1 LVFIAMPY
9 REGNTDAPLEQ
20 LSWLLVKV
28 DGPSGLESV
37 TGSICEGL
45 PMTSSVPAVSTG
57 INRNDKFTS
66 IALLREMLR
75 IRELEQRSLD
85 LSTTT
90 PPEVIGSAHFCAGQ
104 EAVPVGA
111 LAGLGD
117 ADQIV
122 ATYRGH
128 GWALAS
134 GLSLTEVFGEICQ
147 RSVGVNGGRGGSAYM
162 MAPERRFIGE
172 NSIVGAGVPVA
183 CGVAMANVAAK
194 NGKVVAVSIGD
205 GAFNQGATHEGL
217 AFAAAR
223 SLPVLII
230 CENNGWS
237 ELTPTALTFKVERI
251 AQRASGYGIPGV
263 TIDGA
268 DPIIV
273 RDTILQA
280 ASRAREG
287 RGPVLIECRVP
298 RLWGHYNRDIE
309 HYRPKEDRDQ
319 ARARDPIATFSNK
332 MIAAGTLTKEEFQ
345 ELEAS
350 VKSELDEVQKIVL
363 SSQHPTGATARKH
376 VWSEAS
382 CEAAS
387 SDAPGAGQTKTI
399 SYIQAVNEAL
409 SRELAT
415 RPEVLV
421 YGEDVGQAGGI
432 FGASRGLQKSFG
444 VDRVFDTPIS
454 ESAILGSAVGA
465 ALMGMKP
472 IVEIM
477 WGDFMLVALDQIIN
491 QAANVR
497 YVTGGRSGAPIVV
510 RTQQGATPGSC
521 AQHSQ
526 CLEALL
532 AHIPGLRIG
541 IPATPQD
548 AYSLLRTATASPDP
562 CILYEARGLYQTTGA
577 VSFTDVIEPIGKSR
591 LHKPGRDA
599 VIVTW
604 GTMLLVAL
612 QAAKELADEG
622 ADVGVLDLR
631 WLCPLDDEGLRAA
644 VKDASGKVIVLHEAN
659 RTGGFGAE
667 VVARLHDFFGDD
679 LALNIAR
686 VATPD
691 MRIPASPILQ
701 LALIPT
707 VAKVIDETRRL
718 LKI

>member
-1 LVFIAMPY
+1 MTASV
-9 REGNTDAPLEQ
+9 
-20 LSWLLVKV
+20 
-28 DGPSGLESV
+28 SGVATHVAKDDHATSV
-37 TGSICEGL
+37 
-45 PMTSSVPAVSTG
+45 
-57 INRNDKFTS
+57 
-66 IALLREMLR
+66 ALLREMLR

-85 LSTTT
+85 LSQTT
-90 PPEVIGSAHFCAGQ
+90 PPQVVGSAHFCAGQ
-104 EAVPVGA
+104 EAVPVGTA
-111 LAGLGD
+111 AGLNKD
-117 ADQIV
+117 DQLV

-147 RSVGVNGGRGGSAYM
+147 RAVGVNGGRGGSAYM
-162 MAPERRFIGE
+162 MAPDRRFIGE
-172 NSIVGAGVPVA
+172 NSIVGAGVPIA
-183 CGVAMANVAAK
+183 CGVAMANVASQ
-194 NGKVVAVSIGD
+194 NGKVVIVSIGD
-205 GAFNQGATHEGL
+205 GAFNQGSTHEGL

-237 ELTPTALTFKVERI
+237 ELTPTSLTFKVERI

-268 DPIIV
+268 DPLIV
-273 RDTILQA
+273 RDTIREA
-280 ASRAREG
+280 AKRAREG
-287 RGPVLIECRVP
+287 KGPVLIECRVP

-319 ARARDPIATFSNK
+319 ARARDPIVTFSHK
-332 MIAAGTLTKEEFQ
+332 LIAAGVLTEETFRK
-345 ELEAS
+345 LEAD
-350 VKSELDEVQKIVL
+350 VKSEVDEVQRVVL
-363 SSQHPTGATARKH
+363 DAPRPDPSTASTH

-382 CEAAS
+382 LQPDSSAA
-387 SDAPGAGQTKTI
+387 ATAQETKSV

-409 SRELAT
+409 SRELAS
-415 RPEVLV
+415 RPDVLV

-432 FGASRGLQKSFG
+432 FGASRGLQKIYG
-444 VDRVFDTPIS
+444 ADRVFDTPIS

-497 YVTGGRSGAPIVV
+497 YITGGRSGAPIVV

-532 AHIPGLRIG
+532 AHIPGLRIA

-548 AYSLLRTATASPDP
+548 AYSILRTATASPDP
-562 CILYEARGLYQTTGA
+562 CILFEARGLYQTQGPVT
-577 VSFTDVIEPIGKSR
+577 FTDVIEPIGKSR

-604 GTMLLVAL
+604 GTMLPVAL
-612 QAAKELADEG
+612 EAAKQLDQA
-622 ADVGVLDLR
+622 GV
-631 WLCPLDDEGLRAA
+631 
-644 VKDASGKVIVLHEAN
+644 
-659 RTGGFGAE
+659 
-667 VVARLHDFFGDD
+667 
-679 LALNIAR
+679 
-686 VATPD
+686 
-691 MRIPASPILQ
+691 
-701 LALIPT
+701 
-707 VAKVIDETRRL
+707 
-718 LKI
+718 

>member
-1 LVFIAMPY
+1 
-9 REGNTDAPLEQ
+9 
-20 LSWLLVKV
+20 
-28 DGPSGLESV
+28 
-37 TGSICEGL
+37 
-45 PMTSSVPAVSTG
+45 MTSSVPAVSTG
-57 INRNDKFTS
+57 ADRNDKFAST
-66 IALLREMLR
+66 ALLREMLH

-85 LSTTT
+85 LSTST

-104 EAVPVGA
+104 EAVPVGT

-280 ASRAREG
+280 ASHAREG

-332 MIAAGTLTKEEFQ
+332 MIAAGTLTREEFQ
-345 ELEAS
+345 ELEAN

-363 SSQHPTGATARKH
+363 RSQHPTEASAGKH

-382 CEAAS
+382 FEVAS
-387 SDAPGAGQTKTI
+387 SAAPATGQTKTI

-409 SRELAT
+409 SRELTT

-421 YGEDVGQAGGI
+421 YGEDVGQSGGI

-444 VDRVFDTPIS
+444 ADRVFDTPIS

-497 YVTGGRSGAPIVV
+497 YITGGRSGAPIVV

-526 CLEALL
+526 SLEALL

-548 AYSLLRTATASPDP
+548 AYSLLRAATASPDP
-562 CILYEARGLYQTTGA
+562 CILYEARGLYQTTGS
-577 VSFTDVIEPIGKSR
+577 VDFTDVIEPIGKSR

-612 QAAKELADEG
+612 QAAKELAEQG

-667 VVARLHDFFGDD
+667 VVARLHDFFGND
-679 LALNIAR
+679 LALDIAR

-701 LALIPT
+701 RALIPT
-707 VAKVIDETRRL
+707 VARVIDETRRL
-718 LKI
+718 LMI

>member
-1 LVFIAMPY
+1 
-9 REGNTDAPLEQ
+9 
-20 LSWLLVKV
+20 
-28 DGPSGLESV
+28 
-37 TGSICEGL
+37 
-45 PMTSSVPAVSTG
+45 MTTSVPGVVG
-57 INRNDKFTS
+57 GVDKHDKATS
-66 IALLREMLR
+66 IALLKEMLR
-75 IRELEQRSLD
+75 IRELEQRTLD

-90 PPEVIGSAHFCAGQ
+90 PPQVIGSAHLCAGQ
-104 EAVPVGA
+104 EAVPVGTI
-111 LAGLGD
+111 AGLKE
-117 ADQIV
+117 ADQVI

-147 RSVGVNGGRGGSAYM
+147 RSIGVNGGRGGSAYM
-162 MAPERRFIGE
+162 MAPDRRFIGE
-172 NSIVGAGVPVA
+172 NSIVGAGVPIA
-183 CGVAMANVAAK
+183 CGVAMYNVASR
-194 NGKVVAVSIGD
+194 NGGVVAVSIGD
-205 GAFNQGATHEGL
+205 GAFNQGSTHEGL

-237 ELTPTALTFKVERI
+237 ELTPTSLTFKVERI

-273 RDTILQA
+273 RETIAQA
-280 ASRAREG
+280 AKRAREG
-287 RGPVLIECRVP
+287 GGPVLIECRVP

-319 ARARDPIATFSNK
+319 ARARDPIITFTNK
-332 MIAAGTLTKEEFQ
+332 LITAGVLTHEAFQ

-350 VKSELDEVQKIVL
+350 VKSEMDEVQKAVL
-363 SSQHPTGATARKH
+363 SSPPP
-376 VWSEAS
+376 
-382 CEAAS
+382 
-387 SDAPGAGQTKTI
+387 DADNCCPACLGRNLDAGGLGDSPESGQTKTV

-421 YGEDVGQAGGI
+421 YGEDVGQSGGI

-444 VDRVFDTPIS
+444 ADRVFDTPIS

-472 IVEIM
+472 VVEIM

-497 YVTGGRSGAPIVV
+497 YITGGQSGAPIVV

-532 AHIPGLRIG
+532 AHIPGLRIA

-548 AYSLLRTATASPDP
+548 AYSLLRSAIACPDP
-562 CILYEARGLYQTTGA
+562 CIVYEARGLYQTTGE
-577 VSFTDVIEPIGKSR
+577 VQFTDVIEPIGKSR

-604 GTMLLVAL
+604 GTM
-612 QAAKELADEG
+612 
-622 ADVGVLDLR
+622 VLG
-631 WLCPLDDEGLRAA
+631 CPGG
-644 VKDASGKVIVLHEAN
+644 SEA
-659 RTGGFGAE
+659 TG
-667 VVARLHDFFGDD
+667 
-679 LALNIAR
+679 
-686 VATPD
+686 
-691 MRIPASPILQ
+691 
-701 LALIPT
+701 
-707 VAKVIDETRRL
+707 RRGGGCRSA
-718 LKI
+718 

>member
-1 LVFIAMPY
+1 MTASV
-9 REGNTDAPLEQ
+9 
-20 LSWLLVKV
+20 
-28 DGPSGLESV
+28 SGVATHVAKDDHATSV
-37 TGSICEGL
+37 
-45 PMTSSVPAVSTG
+45 
-57 INRNDKFTS
+57 
-66 IALLREMLR
+66 ALLREMLR
-75 IRELEQRSLD
+75 IRELEQRSLE

-90 PPEVIGSAHFCAGQ
+90 PPEVVGSAHFCAGQ

-111 LAGLGD
+111 VAGLAKD
-117 ADQIV
+117 DQLV

-147 RSVGVNGGRGGSAYM
+147 RSIGVNGGRGGSAYM
-162 MAPERRFIGE
+162 MAPDRRFIGE
-172 NSIVGAGVPVA
+172 NSIVGAGVPIA

-205 GAFNQGATHEGL
+205 GAFNQGSTHEGL

-237 ELTPTALTFKVERI
+237 ELTPTSLTFKVERI

-268 DPIIV
+268 DPLIV
-273 RDTILQA
+273 RDTVKEA
-280 ASRAREG
+280 AKRAREG
-287 RGPVLIECRVP
+287 KGPVLIECRVP

-319 ARARDPIATFSNK
+319 ARARDPIVTFSHK
-332 MIAAGTLTKEEFQ
+332 LIAAGVLTEETFRK
-345 ELEAS
+345 LEAD
-350 VKSELDEVQKIVL
+350 VKSEVDEVQKVVL
-363 SSQHPTGATARKH
+363 NAPRPDPSTASTH
-376 VWSEAS
+376 VWSDAS
-382 CEAAS
+382 LQPASPAA
-387 SDAPGAGQTKTI
+387 ATAQETKSV

-409 SRELAT
+409 SRELAS
-415 RPEVLV
+415 RPDVLV
-421 YGEDVGQAGGI
+421 YGEDVGHAGGI
-432 FGASRGLQKSFG
+432 FGASRGLQKIYG
-444 VDRVFDTPIS
+444 ADRVFDTPIS

-497 YVTGGRSGAPIVV
+497 YITNGRSGAPIVV

-532 AHIPGLRIG
+532 AHIPGLRIAV
-541 IPATPQD
+541 PATPQD
-548 AYSLLRTATASPDP
+548 AYSILRSATASLDP
-562 CILYEARGLYQTTGA
+562 CILFEARGLYQTTGTVTFA
-577 VSFTDVIEPIGKSR
+577 DAIEPIGKSR

-604 GTMLLVAL
+604 GTMLQVAL
-612 QAAKELADEG
+612 DAATQLGAEG
-622 ADVGVLDLR
+622 VDVGVLDLR
-631 WLCPLDDEGLRAA
+631 WLCPLDDDGLRAA
-644 VKDASGKVIVLHEAN
+644 VKSASGKVIVLHEAN

-667 VVARLHDFFGDD
+667 VAARLHEFFDKD
-679 LALNIAR
+679 PALRIIR

-691 MRIPASPILQ
+691 MRIPASPVL
-701 LALIPT
+701 LRALVPT
-707 VAKVIDETRRL
+707 AAKVMDETRRL
-718 LKI
+718 LSGK

>member
-1 LVFIAMPY
+1 MTASVSGVA
-9 REGNTDAPLEQ
+9 TH
-20 LSWLLVKV
+20 V
-28 DGPSGLESV
+28 DKDDSSASV
-37 TGSICEGL
+37 
-45 PMTSSVPAVSTG
+45 
-57 INRNDKFTS
+57 
-66 IALLREMLR
+66 ALLREMLR

-85 LSTTT
+85 LSQTT
-90 PPEVIGSAHFCAGQ
+90 PPQVVGSAHFCAGQ
-104 EAVPVGA
+104 EAVPVGTI
-111 LAGLGD
+111 AGLNET
-117 ADQIV
+117 DQIV

-128 GWALAS
+128 GWVLAS

-147 RSVGVNGGRGGSAYM
+147 RTIGVNGGRAGSAYI
-162 MAPERRFIGE
+162 MAPDRRFIGE
-172 NSIVGAGVPVA
+172 NSIVGAGVPIA

-194 NGKVVAVSIGD
+194 NGRVVSVSIGD
-205 GAFNQGATHEGL
+205 GAFNQGSTHEGL

-237 ELTPTALTFKVERI
+237 ELTPTSLTFKVERI

-268 DPIIV
+268 DPVVV
-273 RDTILQA
+273 RDTVKEA
-280 ASRAREG
+280 AKRAREG
-287 RGPVLIECRVP
+287 KGPVLIECRVP

-319 ARARDPIATFSNK
+319 ARARDPITTFTNK
-332 MIAAGTLTKEEFQ
+332 LITAGVLTRDAFQ

-350 VKSELDEVQKIVL
+350 VKAEMDEVQKAVL
-363 SSQHPTGATARKH
+363 SSPTPNAETAARH
-376 VWSEAS
+376 VWAEVS
-382 CEAAS
+382 AAS
-387 SDAPGAGQTKTI
+387 TDRPETGQTKTI

-444 VDRVFDTPIS
+444 ADRVFDTPIS

-497 YVTGGRSGAPIVV
+497 YVTGGQSGAPIVV

-532 AHIPGLRIG
+532 AHIPGLRIA

-548 AYSLLRTATASPDP
+548 AYSLLRSAIACPDP
-562 CILYEARGLYQTTGA
+562 CIVYEARGLYQTTGE
-577 VSFTDVIEPIGKSR
+577 VQFTDVIEPIGKSR

-599 VIVTW
+599 LIVTW
-604 GTMLLVAL
+604 GTMVLVAL
-612 QAAKELADEG
+612 EAAKQLAEEG
-622 ADVGVLDLR
+622 VDVGVLDLR
-631 WLCPLDDEGLRAA
+631 WLCPLDDDGLRAA
-644 VKDASGKVIVLHEAN
+644 VKSASGKVIVLHEAN

-667 VVARLHDFFGDD
+667 VVARLHEFFKHD
-679 LALNIAR
+679 LDLNIVR

-691 MRIPASPILQ
+691 MRIPVAPILQ
-701 LALIPT
+701 RALLPT
-707 VAKVIDETRRL
+707 AAKVMDETRRL
-718 LKI
+718 LASK

>member
-1 LVFIAMPY
+1 MTASVSGVAA
-9 REGNTDAPLEQ
+9 G
-20 LSWLLVKV
+20 V
-28 DGPSGLESV
+28 DKNDRATSV
-37 TGSICEGL
+37 
-45 PMTSSVPAVSTG
+45 
-57 INRNDKFTS
+57 
-66 IALLREMLR
+66 ALLREMLR

-85 LSTTT
+85 LSTAT

-104 EAVPVGA
+104 EAVPVGT
-111 LAGLGD
+111 LAGLQE
-117 ADQIV
+117 ADQII

-147 RSVGVNGGRGGSAYM
+147 RSIGVNGGRGGSAYM

-172 NSIVGAGVPVA
+172 NSIVGAGVPAA
-183 CGVAMANVAAK
+183 CGVAMANVASR

-205 GAFNQGATHEGL
+205 GAFNQGSAHEGL

-237 ELTPTALTFKVERI
+237 ELTPTSLTFKIDRI

-263 TIDGA
+263 TIDGS
-268 DPIIV
+268 DPLVV
-273 RDTILQA
+273 RDTVRQA
-280 ASRAREG
+280 SNRAREG

-319 ARARDPIATFSNK
+319 ARARDPISTFSNK
-332 MIAAGTLTKEEFQ
+332 LIAAGVITRDAFR
-345 ELEAS
+345 ELETS
-350 VKSELDEVQKIVL
+350 VKAEMDEVQRAVL
-363 SSQHPTGATARKH
+363 SSPHPNAATAGLH
-376 VWSEAS
+376 VWSEAPLQP
-382 CEAAS
+382 AS
-387 SDAPGAGQTKTI
+387 STAPETAQTRTV

-432 FGASRGLQKSFG
+432 FGASRGLQKAFG
-444 VDRVFDTPIS
+444 ADRVFDTPIS

-497 YVTGGRSGAPIVV
+497 YITGGRSGAPIVV

-532 AHIPGLRIG
+532 AHIPGLRIA

-562 CILYEARGLYQTTGA
+562 CVIYEARGLYQTTGA
-577 VSFTDVIEPIGKSR
+577 VDFTDVIEPVGKSR

-604 GTMLLVAL
+604 GAMLLVAL
-612 QAAKELADEG
+612 EAAKQLGEEG
-622 ADVGVLDLR
+622 VDVGVLDLR
-631 WLCPLDDEGLRAA
+631 WLCPLDDDGLRAA
-644 VKDASGKVIVLHEAN
+644 VRNASGKVIVLHEAN

-667 VVARLHDFFGDD
+667 VVARLHEFFRSDI
-679 LALNIAR
+679 ALNIAR

-691 MRIPASPILQ
+691 MKIPASPILQ
-701 LALIPT
+701 RALLPT
-707 VAKVIDETRRL
+707 AAKVIDETRRL
-718 LKI
+718 LAIK

>member
-1 LVFIAMPY
+1 MTASISGVTT
-9 REGNTDAPLEQ
+9 G
-20 LSWLLVKV
+20 V
-28 DGPSGLESV
+28 DKNDQATSV
-37 TGSICEGL
+37 
-45 PMTSSVPAVSTG
+45 
-57 INRNDKFTS
+57 
-66 IALLREMLR
+66 ALLREMIR

-85 LSTTT
+85 LSLAT
-90 PPEVIGSAHFCAGQ
+90 PPEVIGSAHLCAGQ
-104 EAVPVGA
+104 EAVPVGT
-111 LAGLGD
+111 LAGLAE
-117 ADQIV
+117 ADQII

-147 RSVGVNGGRGGSAYM
+147 RSIGVNGGRGGSAYM
-162 MAPERRFIGE
+162 MAPDRRFIGE

-183 CGVAMANVAAK
+183 CGVAMANVAAN
-194 NGKVVAVSIGD
+194 NGKIVAVSIGD

-237 ELTPTALTFKVERI
+237 ELTPTSLTFKVERI

-263 TIDGA
+263 TIDGW
-268 DPIIV
+268 DPVIV
-273 RDTILQA
+273 RDTIRQA
-280 ASRAREG
+280 ANRAREG

-309 HYRPKEDRDQ
+309 HYRSKEDRDH
-319 ARARDPIATFSNK
+319 ARARDPISTFSSK
-332 MIAAGTLTKEEFQ
+332 LIAAGVLTSDTFHDLQ
-345 ELEAS
+345 SS
-350 VKSELDEVQKIVL
+350 VKAEMDEVQKAVL
-363 SSQHPTGATARKH
+363 SSPPPSPATAARH
-376 VWSEAS
+376 VWSETAVP
-382 CEAAS
+382 AV
-387 SDAPGAGQTKTI
+387 APSPQNGQTKTI

-421 YGEDVGQAGGI
+421 YGEDVGGAGGI
-432 FGASRGLQKSFG
+432 FGASRGLQKNFG
-444 VDRVFDTPIS
+444 AERVFDTPIS

-465 ALMGMKP
+465 ALMGMRP

-497 YVTGGRSGAPIVV
+497 YITGGKSGAPIVV

-526 CLEALL
+526 CLEAFL
-532 AHIPGLRIG
+532 AHIPGLRIA

-548 AYSLLRTATASPDP
+548 AYSLLRAATASPDP
-562 CILYEARGLYQTTGA
+562 CVIYEARGLYQTSGP
-577 VSFTDVIEPIGKSR
+577 VDLTDSIEPVGKSR
-591 LHKPGRDA
+591 LHRAGHDA

-612 QAAKELADEG
+612 EAAKQMAEERF
-622 ADVGVLDLR
+622 DVGVLDLR
-631 WLCPLDDEGLRAA
+631 WLCPLDREGLHAA
-644 VKDASGKVIVLHEAN
+644 VRSASGKVVVLHEAN

-667 VVARLHDFFGDD
+667 IVAQLHESLGNEM
-679 LALNIAR
+679 ALKVAR

-691 MRIPASPILQ
+691 MRIPSSPILQ
-701 LALIPT
+701 RALLPT
-707 VAKVIDETRRL
+707 ADKVVEETRRL
-718 LKI
+718 IK